1 MARDRLFVS
10 RMPTIMDSTM
20 DIHESHPGSPVG
32 EMATPLHDE
41 RPIRRKRLLTGPRAA
56 LAVVVALTAGGAW
69 LMTQHGSAAPVPPP
83 PLPLVTVSA
92 PLQHAVGQWEGF
104 LGQFSAVSRV
114 ELRPQ
119 VGGTLS
125 DIHFTDGA
133 IVHQGDL
140 LFQIDP
146 RPYAIRVA
154 EQEADIQSAEAK
166 LTFLGSELWRAQ
178 KLKQTDFG
186 TAENVDQRNSDQRS
200 AAAALAEAQAELANS
215 ELDMEYA
222 RVTAPFTGRI
232 GEHQVSIG
240 SLVTGS
246 RAGTS
251 GTTLLATLVSVDPMY
266 LNFRMSEADYL
277 AFAEARAKSH
287 NPKADQVDFSLGNE
301 DSYDHH
307 GTLDFVDN
315 AIDSS
320 SGTILARATVSNPN
334 MLIVPGEFARVR
346 LAIAPPTTAL
356 LVPDDAIIPDQSQDL
371 VMTVAPD
378 GTVVPKIVKIGDLR
392 GGLRVVR
399 SGLAPTDHVIIDGLM
414 HAMPGTKVKI
424 QTSPIRFNTTADAG
438 L

>member
-1 MARDRLFVS
+1 MNTRETHS
-10 RMPTIMDSTM
+10 
-20 DIHESHPGSPVG
+20 GSPLG
-32 EMATPLHDE
+32 EVAGPLHEE
-41 RPIRRKRLLTGPRAA
+41 RPQKRRRLLTGPRLA
-56 LAVVVALTAGGAW
+56 LAVVVALAAGGAW
-69 LMTQHGSAAPVPPP
+69 QMTRHGSASPMPPP

-92 PLQHAVGQWEGF
+92 PLQHPVGQWEGF

-125 DIHFTDGA
+125 DIDFTDGA
-133 IVHQGDL
+133 IVHKGDL

-146 RPYAIRVA
+146 RPYAIKVA
-154 EQEADIQSAEAK
+154 EQEADIRSAEAK

-178 KLKQTDFG
+178 QLKRTDFG

-222 RVTAPFTGRI
+222 RVAAPFTGRI

-277 AFAEARAKSH
+277 AFAEARANSS
-287 NPKADQVDFSLGNE
+287 NPKADQVDFSLGDEN
-301 DSYDHH
+301 SYDHH

-315 AIDSS
+315 VIDSS

-334 MLIVPGEFARVR
+334 MLIVPGEFARIR
-346 LAIAPPTTAL
+346 LAIAPPTAAL
-356 LVPDDAIIPDQSQDL
+356 LVPDDAIIPDQSQDM
-371 VMTVAPD
+371 VMTVAPN

-392 GGLRVVR
+392 GGLRVIR
-399 SGLAPTDHVIIDGLM
+399 SGLAPTDRVIIDGLM
-414 HAMPGTKVKI
+414 HAMPGTKVAV
-424 QTSPIRFNTTADAG
+424 QTSPIRFDAAADAQD
-438 L
+438 